1 MKLHL
6 TIIRDD
12 NSEYCD
18 IGDFEHVKD
27 LQEWANSVTDEDVL
41 EDEE

>member
-6 TIIRDD
+6 TIICDD
-12 NSEYCD
+12 GSEYCD